1 MIKNLVRLPW
11 RLVRAP
17 AQALLISR
25 DTRRRK
31 WTFPVAGLDEGR
43 AQDIIFA
50 LRRAA
55 TSESEAALAEVWLAA
70 LQLSQVAFSRVL
82 AELDDATANLTFWEG
97 RVKQEHHFWFIW
109 LQQGP
114 GAFLHR
120 SAQLL
125 RLKEVQAG
133 GLSSAELMEKRV
145 LVFRLLR
152 DSLCRSL
159 ARIQSAAELLLL
171 TSHVRQEPG
180 GNGEERSLFQAAD
193 AAVQR
198 CMADI
203 SKALSDLTVDM
214 ASILGADAA
223 AAEVADP
230 AARRDHV
237 LHAALSKVLGL
248 PGLRRILSVPGGL
261 GGRGSLGERG
271 GGAAPAAPPDAAAG
285 GAPASGGRAS
295 PAGSAALRA
304 LRATL
309 GAPDLEPA
317 PGATVHQA
325 ARDAIAASAALSSS
339 ERLVHVPR
347 WARMPSELQRHWV
360 KYGVVWALTGAGA
373 LFVVRHSPLAGS
385 SDLQRWWSAGV
396 GATRAALDAHLL
408 APLQAVR
415 DELFTTFRSRPS
427 IVSLAE
433 YEADR
438 DSLARMLGDFERD
451 RGSAGGAG
459 GGGAGPGAPPPT
471 AGDAVLVQGMDTMMR
486 RYEHELK
493 KPIRNLVAGDLARCL
508 LIQVQKLKVDSE
520 SAMLEIDQI
529 LKSNELS
536 IALVAAVPAFLIAGG
551 LLYWTS
557 RLITPAPPDPKTE
570 AVPARLALVEAERS
584 LAVVATPEPGRDLAQ
599 AAGLYAFQLAAAYEE
614 ARSLFARHRGL
625 FGGQAS
631 SEWPALQAELKELG
645 APGPVAR
652 KLGGLQRIMRAYS
665 IYQQF

>member
-1 MIKNLVRLPW
+1 
-11 RLVRAP
+11 
-17 AQALLISR
+17 
-25 DTRRRK
+25 
-31 WTFPVAGLDEGR
+31 
-43 AQDIIFA
+43 
-50 LRRAA
+50 
-55 TSESEAALAEVWLAA
+55 EAALAEVWLAA

-159 ARIQSAAELLLL
+159 ACIQSAAELLLL

-193 AAVQR
+193 AAVER
-198 CMADI
+198 CMTDI

-223 AAEVADP
+223 AAAEVADP

-237 LHAALSKVLGL
+237 LHAALSK
-248 PGLRRILSVPGGL
+248 
-261 GGRGSLGERG
+261 
-271 GGAAPAAPPDAAAG
+271 
-285 GAPASGGRAS
+285 
-295 PAGSAALRA
+295 
-304 LRATL
+304 
-309 GAPDLEPA
+309 
-317 PGATVHQA
+317 A

-360 KYGVVWALTGAGA
+360 KYGVVWALAGAGA

-451 RGSAGGAG
+451 RGLLEGRNVEDGDARLMPAPRG
-459 GGGAGPGAPPPT
+459 GGPPPK
-471 AGDAVLVQGMDTMMR
+471 GMDTMMR

-508 LIQVQKLKVDSE
+508 LIQASKDWGGRVQKLKVDSE

-584 LAVVATPEPGRDLAQ
+584 LAVLATPEPGRDLAQ

>member
-159 ARIQSAAELLLL
+159 ACIQSAAELLLL

-193 AAVQR
+193 AAVER
-198 CMADI
+198 CMTDI

-214 ASILGADAA
+214 ASILGADAAA

-261 GGRGSLGERG
+261 GERGSPSERG
-271 GGAAPAAPPDAAAG
+271 GVAAPATPADAAAG
-285 GAPASGGRAS
+285 GAPASGGGAS
-295 PAGSAALRA
+295 
-304 LRATL
+304 
-309 GAPDLEPA
+309 
-317 PGATVHQA
+317 
-325 ARDAIAASAALSSS
+325 
-339 ERLVHVPR
+339 
-347 WARMPSELQRHWV
+347 
-360 KYGVVWALTGAGA
+360 
-373 LFVVRHSPLAGS
+373 
-385 SDLQRWWSAGV
+385 
-396 GATRAALDAHLL
+396 
-408 APLQAVR
+408 
-415 DELFTTFRSRPS
+415 
-427 IVSLAE
+427 
-433 YEADR
+433 
-438 DSLARMLGDFERD
+438 
-451 RGSAGGAG
+451 
-459 GGGAGPGAPPPT
+459 
-471 AGDAVLVQGMDTMMR
+471 
-486 RYEHELK
+486 
-493 KPIRNLVAGDLARCL
+493 
-508 LIQVQKLKVDSE
+508 
-520 SAMLEIDQI
+520 
-529 LKSNELS
+529 
-536 IALVAAVPAFLIAGG
+536 
-551 LLYWTS
+551 
-557 RLITPAPPDPKTE
+557 
-570 AVPARLALVEAERS
+570 
-584 LAVVATPEPGRDLAQ
+584 
-599 AAGLYAFQLAAAYEE
+599 
-614 ARSLFARHRGL
+614 
-625 FGGQAS
+625 
-631 SEWPALQAELKELG
+631 
-645 APGPVAR
+645 
-652 KLGGLQRIMRAYS
+652 
-665 IYQQF
+665 